1 MFLQN
6 NIRPM
11 VVGNKRLSQKMV
23 EFISLR
29 DPIIFQQP
37 DLFTMLRHTKIPA
50 KGANFVSSSL

>member
-11 VVGNKRLSQKMV
+11 VVGSKRLSQMV
-23 EFISLR
+23 EFISLCG
-29 DPIIFQQP
+29 PIIFQQR
-37 DLFTMLRHTKIPA
+37 DLFTVLRHTKIPA